1 VIRELHT
8 LTITDFRSIK
18 GTVHVPLNAPII
30 LLHGMNGAGKTSV
43 LVALELALT
52 GDIAAMRREDPGFVR
67 HLVHQGAERAS
78 IRISGPGLNADA
90 GEGATAIENG
100 EITQRAVL
108 GPDQAQFF
116 AERCYLAQSVL
127 GRLLDIYSH
136 ADASTD
142 SPLTRFVK
150 DLLRLDELDALV
162 DGLRDAGH
170 LTRAKNLVRA
180 LRLAD
185 DLRQDFRNQ
194 RDATAKTFDA
204 LASDISQ
211 HRNELRRLVEDV
223 PLEPPVDE
231 AEYADFD
238 GVRRR
243 LAQDNEET
251 PLVRLIQ
258 HRRELDSLS
267 AGWEHLPTDADTA
280 ERRRLEAE
288 VRIAVSDA
296 QVWKDT
302 TGAQL
307 NRVIEDLREIF
318 PELSSWQAT
327 DPLAGHAQGQKRATT
342 EVARLEKALEQER
355 SAATLAASLNA
366 EVARATSRLTI
377 IDEQIAGI
385 GTSAGGLARALANV
399 VPHIHGE
406 DCPVCGRDF
415 TETGHGSLRAHIQET
430 IANLTEQAGR
440 LSALTTER
448 TQTQAR
454 LSDLTRRSASAAAA
468 RLNSGAVLELQARL
482 ARLVGLARELT
493 ELSDA
498 VSEGSELIRRQSR
511 AEGRLA
517 ELRDRERREGDLR
530 AGVLTLAAEL
540 NQPKPASAEPFSE
553 IVGRLR
559 AIVQTDEAKLAAKR
573 QTRMRA
579 LTVCDALAAIQA
591 EARETMLVRDAA
603 AASYENV
610 DNAFREAERLRA
622 QARRVGN
629 TAREVRAT
637 IVRRVFNEN
646 LNTLWRD
653 LFIRLAP
660 TEPYVPAFRLPETAE
675 GVVAQLET
683 RTRSGE
689 RAGTPGTMLS
699 AGNLNTAAL
708 TLFLALHLSVDP
720 KFPWL
725 VLDDPVQSMDEVHI
739 AQFAA
744 LLRTIS
750 KNDGRKFI
758 IAVHDRPLFEY
769 LKLELSPAFDKDQ
782 LITVELRRSA
792 TEETIADTDFLPYEG
807 EDVVAA

>member
-1 VIRELHT
+1 
-8 LTITDFRSIK
+8 
-18 GTVHVPLNAPII
+18 
-30 LLHGMNGAGKTSV
+30 
-43 LVALELALT
+43 
-52 GDIAAMRREDPGFVR
+52 
-67 HLVHQGAERAS
+67 
-78 IRISGPGLNADA
+78 
-90 GEGATAIENG
+90 
-100 EITQRAVL
+100 
-108 GPDQAQFF
+108 
-116 AERCYLAQSVL
+116 
-127 GRLLDIYSH
+127 
-136 ADASTD
+136 
-142 SPLTRFVK
+142 
-150 DLLRLDELDALV
+150 
-162 DGLRDAGH
+162 
-170 LTRAKNLVRA
+170 VRA

-750 KNDGRKFI
+750 KNHGRKFI